1 MTYQMYIANK
11 IAAIVTM
18 SLCAIMIIVA
28 IKSII
33 LIRQSDKSHR
43 DYFSPFPY
51 GKKKRLGK

>member
-18 SLCAIMIIVA
+18 CLCAIMIIVA

-33 LIRQSDKSHR
+33 LIRQSDKQHGSAMVSGTVFR
-43 DYFSPFPY
+43 FT
-51 GKKKRLGK
+51 